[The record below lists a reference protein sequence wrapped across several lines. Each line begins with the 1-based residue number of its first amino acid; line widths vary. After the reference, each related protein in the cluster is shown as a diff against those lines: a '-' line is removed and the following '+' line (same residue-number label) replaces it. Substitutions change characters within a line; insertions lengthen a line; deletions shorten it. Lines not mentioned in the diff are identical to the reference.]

1 MDLLL
6 ILLLTVLNGVF
17 SMSELALASS
27 RKARLSAMA
36 ESGDKGA
43 KAALVL
49 LENPTQFLS
58 SVQVG
63 ITSIGMVNGI
73 LGEAAF
79 SDGVSAWVQGFGVAV
94 GAADV
99 TATVVVV
106 TVITFI
112 TIVFGE
118 LVPKRIGQLYPEL
131 VARHVSRPM
140 TYVASGAKPFVR
152 LLSFSTHAVLKL
164 LRIDNAAG
172 RAVTEE
178 EIVASLEE
186 GVDAGVI
193 EEHEHQMVQNVFRL
207 DERPLTSLMVPRT
220 DMEWLDASHT
230 VAQCLQKASSSD
242 NKGSHSWYPVCRGSL
257 DDVVGVISVG
267 RLLELGADL
276 PGPVEPHVLPA
287 AFLPETL
294 SGMEL
299 LEQFRAKSGRMV
311 FVVDEYGVVRS
322 QWRALA
328 PGAGVAQGRKVHP
341 FKEPL
346 TRAQQHGGNGDVH
359 LVDQALAQVLLD
371 GVDTATHTHILAP
384 GGFSGTRQSHL
395 DAFRHEV
402 EGGAAFHD
410 QRCAGVVG
418 QHEHR
423 HLVHRVIAPP
433 PAPALVRPRPAHRPE
448 HVAAKNPGPEIL
460 KAPRGKF
467 LVEPLRRSAI
477 ATKDVLLEGAR
488 RHRPSMQRCAA
499 HAERVVQVL
508 VRTCAEAV

>member
-6 ILLLTVLNGVF
+6 ILLLTALNGVF

-27 RKARLSAMA
+27 RKARLTAMA

-43 KAALVL
+43 RAALVL

-79 SDGVSAWVQGFGVAV
+79 SDGVSAWVQSFGVSL

-131 VARHVSRPM
+131 VARYVSRPM

-220 DMEWLDASHT
+220 DVEWLEASASI
-230 VAQCLQKASSSD
+230 AQCLQMASSGGD
-242 NKGSHSWYPVCRGSL
+242 KIAHSWYPVCRGSL

-267 RLLELGADL
+267 RLLELGGDQ
-276 PGPVEPHVLPA
+276 PGPVEKFAQPA

-299 LEQFRAKSGRMV
+299 LEQFREKAGRMV
-311 FVVDEYGVVRS
+311 FVVDEYGVVQGLMTPRDLLEAITGEL
-322 QWRALA
+322 Q
-328 PGAGVAQGRKVHP
+328 PGAQTDAWATQREDGSW
-341 FKEPL
+341 
-346 TRAQQHGGNGDVH
+346 
-359 LVDQALAQVLLD
+359 LLD
-371 GVDTATHTHILAP
+371 GLMPVSELKSRLDIRDLPEEDRGRYNTVAGLLMSVSGRMLATAERI
-384 GGFSGTRQSHL
+384 
-395 DAFRHEV
+395 E
-402 EGGAAFHD
+402 
-410 QRCAGVVG
+410 CAGWVFEVVDLDG
-418 QHEHR
+418 KR
-423 HLVHRVIAPP
+423 IDKVLASP
-433 PAPALVRPRPAHRPE
+433 L
-448 HVAAKNPGPEIL
+448 AAI
-460 KAPRGKF
+460 
-467 LVEPLRRSAI
+467 
-477 ATKDVLLEGAR
+477 D
-488 RHRPSMQRCAA
+488 
-499 HAERVVQVL
+499 
-508 VRTCAEAV
+508 